1 MAPLS
6 KSLPPA
12 LSWQQEES
20 NSPFGT
26 PLVIIFFLFKS
37 NLKYVFYI
45 QSVQNEN
52 YFLTV
57 FHYEPWPNVFLLILK
72 LAYQCKK
79 PKTLNRACERPSLKM
94 GRLKKVWCKRKIVL
108 ISILVMAIYSLVCHA
123 NTWFISDIKR
133 LEGFRVGEREGLIFF
148 SFRFLKKKVVTRSNQ
163 TNLLV

>member
-26 PLVIIFFLFKS
+26 PLVIIFLLFKS
-37 NLKYVFYI
+37 NLKCVFY
-45 QSVQNEN
+45 SVSPKWELLFDRVPLWTLAKCFFINSQISISMQKAKNTKQGLWKA
-52 YFLTV
+52 FL
-57 FHYEPWPNVFLLILK
+57 EDGKI
-72 LAYQCKK
+72 
-79 PKTLNRACERPSLKM
+79 
-94 GRLKKVWCKRKIVL
+94 KKVWCKRKIVL